1 MISSTNVDLVAQ
13 DVTVTS
19 ALLVHKPGN
28 PDAEFVDEVAGYLQR
43 NSVQTRRI
51 EADARAR
58 CGEAPDIALSLG
70 GDGTLLT
77 CARIVA
83 ERQTPILPVNLGTL
97 GFITEIAKTEWSEA
111 FERYRSGRLAVSPRL
126 MVVATVMRAGLEVA
140 RLPGLNDAVIS
151 TGGTPKITRL
161 QVVLSG
167 TAVGRYR
174 ADGVIL
180 STPTGSTAYSM
191 AAGGPILHPEMQAL
205 VLNPVCP
212 FTLSNRPLVV
222 PADEVV
228 EITVEEPQRTEVM
241 LTVDGQE
248 SLPLQ
253 PGDRVVLRRYE
264 HSALIIRSDR
274 RNFYEV
280 LRHKLHWAGEP
291 GA

>member
-1 MISSTNVDLVAQ
+1 MAGVVKVD
-13 DVTVTS
+13 S

-28 PDAEFVDEVAGYLQR
+28 PDAAFVDEVAGYLR
-43 NSVQTRRI
+43 GRAVDVRRLA
-51 EADARAR
+51 ADARAP
-58 CGEAPDIALSLG
+58 CGEPPDLALSLG
-70 GDGTLLT
+70 GDGTLLN

-83 ERQTPILPVNLGTL
+83 EQETPILPVNLGTL
-97 GFITEIAKTEWSEA
+97 GFITEVAQPEWKEA
-111 FERYRSGRLAVSPRL
+111 FERYRSGRLAVSPRV
-126 MVVATVMRAGLEVA
+126 MVVAGVMRGGREVA

-151 TGGTPKITRL
+151 TGGAPKITRL
-161 QVVLSG
+161 QVALSG

-228 EITVEEPQRTEVM
+228 EITVEEPQRTKVV
-241 LTVDGQE
+241 LTVDGQR
-248 SLPLQ
+248 SVPLE

-264 HSALIIRSDR
+264 HSALIIQSDR

>member
-1 MISSTNVDLVAQ
+1 VARNVKVGR
-13 DVTVTS
+13 

-28 PDAEFVDEVAGYLQR
+28 PDAEFVDDVAAYL
-43 NSVQTRRI
+43 RRSSI
-51 EADARAR
+51 QVRRLEADAQTT
-58 CGEAPDIALSLG
+58 CGEPSDIALSLG
-70 GDGTLLT
+70 GDGTLLN

-83 ERQTPILPVNLGTL
+83 EFETPILPVNLGTL
-97 GFITEIAKTEWSEA
+97 GFITEIAKPEWREA
-111 FERYRSGRLAVSPRL
+111 FERYRNGRLAVSPRL
-126 MVVATVMRAGLEVA
+126 MVAATVIRAGLEVA

>member
-1 MISSTNVDLVAQ
+1 MVS
-13 DVTVTS
+13 DVTVS
-19 ALLVHKPGN
+19 RALLVHKPGN
-28 PDAEFVDEVAGYLQR
+28 PDASFVEEVAGYLRR
-43 NSVQTRRI
+43 NSIQVRLLS
-51 EADARAR
+51 ADAQPR
-58 CGEAPDIALSLG
+58 CDERPDVALSLG
-70 GDGTLLT
+70 GDGTLLN

-83 ERQTPILPVNLGTL
+83 EMETPILPVNLGTF
-97 GFITEIAKTEWSEA
+97 GFITEIAKPEWSEA
-111 FERYRSGRLAVSPRL
+111 FERYRCGRLAVSPRL
-126 MVVATVMRAGLEVA
+126 MVVASVIRAGREVA

-151 TGGTPKITRL
+151 TAGTPKIARL
-161 QVVLSG
+161 QVALSG

-222 PADEVV
+222 SAEEVV
-228 EITVEEPQRTEVM
+228 EITVEEPQRTAVM

-248 SLPLQ
+248 SLPLA
-253 PGDRVVLRRYE
+253 PDDRVVLKRYE
-264 HSALIIRSDR
+264 HSALIIQSDR

>member
-1 MISSTNVDLVAQ
+1 MAGGVQVAR
-13 DVTVTS
+13 

-28 PDAEFVDEVAGYLQR
+28 PDAAFVDQVAACLRGR
-43 NSVQTRRI
+43 SIAVRRLA
-51 EADARAR
+51 ADAPAR
-58 CGEAPDIALSLG
+58 CGDRSDVALSLG
-70 GDGTLLT
+70 GDGTLLN

-83 ERQTPILPVNLGTL
+83 EQETPILPVNLGTL
-97 GFITEIAKTEWSEA
+97 GFITEVAQPEWKEA
-111 FERYRSGRLAVSPRL
+111 FERYLAGRLAVSRRV
-126 MVVATVMRAGLEVA
+126 MVVAGVTRGGREVA
-140 RLPGLNDAVIS
+140 RLPGLNDAVVS
-151 TGGTPKITRL
+151 TGGAPKITRL
-161 QVVLSG
+161 QVALSG

-174 ADGVIL
+174 ADGVIV

-205 VLNPVCP
+205 VLNPACP

-228 EITVEEPQRTEVM
+228 EITVEEPQRTEVV
-241 LTVDGQE
+241 LTVDGQR
-248 SLPLQ
+248 SVPLQ

-264 HSALIIRSDR
+264 HSALIIQSDR

>member
-1 MISSTNVDLVAQ
+1 MAAPVKVAR
-13 DVTVTS
+13 

-28 PDAEFVDEVAGYLQR
+28 PDAAFVEEVAGYLR
-43 NSVQTRRI
+43 GRAVDVRRL
-51 EADARAR
+51 EADTQAR
-58 CGEAPDIALSLG
+58 CGEPPDIALSLG
-70 GDGTLLT
+70 GDGTLLN

-83 ERQTPILPVNLGTL
+83 EQETPILPVNLGTL
-97 GFITEIAKTEWSEA
+97 GFITEVAKPEWREA
-111 FERYRSGRLAVSPRL
+111 FERYRSGRLAVSRRV
-126 MVVATVMRAGLEVA
+126 MVVAGVMRGGREVA

-151 TGGTPKITRL
+151 TGGMPKITRL
-161 QVVLSG
+161 QVALSG

-228 EITVEEPQRTEVM
+228 EIKVEEPQRTEVM
-241 LTVDGQE
+241 LTVDGQR
-248 SLPLQ
+248 SVPLQ

-264 HSALIIRSDR
+264 HSALIIQSDR

-280 LRHKLHWAGEP
+280 LRGKLHWAGEP

>member
-1 MISSTNVDLVAQ
+1 MAGVVKVD
-13 DVTVTS
+13 S

-28 PDAEFVDEVAGYLQR
+28 PDAAFVDEVAGYLR
-43 NSVQTRRI
+43 GRAVDVRRL
-51 EADARAR
+51 EADARAP
-58 CGEAPDIALSLG
+58 CGEPPDLALSLG
-70 GDGTLLT
+70 GDGTLLN

-83 ERQTPILPVNLGTL
+83 EQETPILPVNLGTL
-97 GFITEIAKTEWSEA
+97 GFITEVAQPEWKEA
-111 FERYRSGRLAVSPRL
+111 FERYRSGRLAVSPRV
-126 MVVATVMRAGLEVA
+126 MVVAGVMRGGREVA

-151 TGGTPKITRL
+151 TGGAPKITRL
-161 QVVLSG
+161 QVALSG

-228 EITVEEPQRTEVM
+228 EITVEEPQRTKVV
-241 LTVDGQE
+241 LTVDGQR
-248 SLPLQ
+248 SVPLE

-264 HSALIIRSDR
+264 HSALIIQSDR

>member
-1 MISSTNVDLVAQ
+1 MTRENDLV
-13 DVTVTS
+13 
-19 ALLVHKPGN
+19 
-28 PDAEFVDEVAGYLQR
+28 
-43 NSVQTRRI
+43 
-51 EADARAR
+51 
-58 CGEAPDIALSLG
+58 LSEL
-70 GDGTLLT
+70 
-77 CARIVA
+77 
-83 ERQTPILPVNLGTL
+83 
-97 GFITEIAKTEWSEA
+97 
-111 FERYRSGRLAVSPRL
+111 
-126 MVVATVMRAGLEVA
+126 
-140 RLPGLNDAVIS
+140 
-151 TGGTPKITRL
+151 KITRL
-161 QVVLSG
+161 QVTLSG
-167 TAVGRYR
+167 TAVGQYR

-253 PGDRVVLRRYE
+253 PGDRVVLKRYE
-264 HSALIIRSDR
+264 YSALIIQSDR

-280 LRHKLHWAGEP
+280 LRNKLHWAGEP
-291 GA
+291 SA

>member
-1 MISSTNVDLVAQ
+1 MARNVKVGR
-13 DVTVTS
+13 

-28 PDAEFVDEVAGYLQR
+28 PDAEFVDEVAACL
-43 NSVQTRRI
+43 RRSSI
-51 EADARAR
+51 QVRRLEADAQAT
-58 CGEAPDIALSLG
+58 CGEPPDIALSLG
-70 GDGTLLT
+70 GDGTLLN

-83 ERQTPILPVNLGTL
+83 ELETPILPINLGTL
-97 GFITEIAKTEWSEA
+97 GFITEIAKPEWREA
-111 FERYRSGRLAVSPRL
+111 FERYRNGRLAVSPRL
-126 MVVATVMRAGLEVA
+126 MVAATVIRAGLEVA

-161 QVVLSG
+161 QVALSG
-167 TAVGRYR
+167 TVVGRYR

-264 HSALIIRSDR
+264 YSALIIQSDR

>member
-1 MISSTNVDLVAQ
+1 MRVNKVVVSQ
-13 DVTVTS
+13 

-28 PDAEFVDEVAGYLQR
+28 PDALFVEEVTDFLRSQ
-43 NSVQTRRI
+43 SVQVHLLG
-51 EADARAR
+51 ADA
-58 CGEAPDIALSLG
+58 EIQPHQKPDIALSLG
-70 GDGTLLT
+70 GDGTLLN

-83 ERQTPILPVNLGTL
+83 EMETPILPINLGTF
-97 GFITEIAKTEWSEA
+97 GFITEIAKPEWTES
-111 FERYRSGRLAVSPRL
+111 FRRYINGQLSVSSRL
-126 MVVATVMRAGLEVA
+126 MVVASVIRRGREISCF
-140 RLPGLNDAVIS
+140 RGLNDAVIS
-151 TGGTPKITRL
+151 AGGTPKIARL
-161 QVVLSG
+161 KVTLSG
-167 TAVGRYR
+167 TSVGGYR

-228 EITVEEPQRTEVM
+228 EVAVEEAQSTEVI
-241 LTVDGQE
+241 LTVDGQGAIT
-248 SLPLQ
+248 LHPA
-253 PGDRVVLRRYE
+253 DRVVIKRYE
-264 HSALIIRSDR
+264 HSALIIQSDR

-280 LRHKLHWAGEP
+280 LRRKLHWAGEP

>member
-1 MISSTNVDLVAQ
+1 MARG
-13 DVTVTS
+13 VTVAR

-28 PDAEFVDEVAGYLQR
+28 PDAEFVEDVAGYLQR
-43 NSVQTRRI
+43 QSVRTDRI

-58 CGEAPDIALSLG
+58 CAAPPDIALSLG

-83 ERQTPILPVNLGTL
+83 GLETPILPVNLGTL
-97 GFITEIAKTEWSEA
+97 GFITEIAKAEWREA
-111 FERYRSGRLAVSPRL
+111 FERFRSGRLAVSPRL
-126 MVVATVMRAGLEVA
+126 MVVATVVRAGLEVA

-161 QVVLSG
+161 QVALSG

-180 STPTGSTAYSM
+180 ATPTGSTAYSM

-222 PADEVV
+222 PAEEVV

-248 SLPLQ
+248 PLPLQ

-264 HSALIIRSDR
+264 HSALIIQSDR

>member
-1 MISSTNVDLVAQ
+1 MNVNKVIVSQ
-13 DVTVTS
+13 
-19 ALLVHKPGN
+19 ALLVHKSGN
-28 PDAEFVDEVAGYLQR
+28 PDASFVEEVTDFLQR
-43 NSVQTRRI
+43 RSVQVHLLS
-51 EADARAR
+51 ADAEIRSDQ
-58 CGEAPDIALSLG
+58 EPDIALSLG
-70 GDGTLLT
+70 GDGTLLN

-83 ERQTPILPVNLGTL
+83 EIGTPILPVNLGTF
-97 GFITEIAKTEWSEA
+97 GFITEIAKPEWAEA
-111 FERYRSGRLAVSPRL
+111 FEHYINGQLSVSPRL
-126 MVVATVMRAGLEVA
+126 MVVASVIRGGREVSCF
-140 RLPGLNDAVIS
+140 RGLNDAVIS
-151 TGGTPKITRL
+151 AGGAPKIARL
-161 QVVLSG
+161 KVALSG
-167 TAVGRYR
+167 TPVGSYR

-228 EITVEEPQRTEVM
+228 EVTVEEAQRTEVM
-241 LTVDGQE
+241 LTVDGQGAMT
-248 SLPLQ
+248 LQ
-253 PGDRVVLRRYE
+253 PADRVILKRYE